1 MKCFYCWLLLL
12 CTYAGK
18 AQQPLYPLSVGEKMP
33 MVKINQV
40 INHSATSINVSA
52 LKGKLILID
61 FMYTT
66 CGSCLRSL
74 AAMDSL
80 QQQFAGKMQ
89 VLAVSPQSLSTLTQ
103 FLKKSAIGRQLNIP
117 FVATDTLLT
126 KLFPH
131 EFVSHVAW
139 IGADGTVKA
148 ITGADYVNA
157 ENIRKILDGQT
168 VNWPVKKD
176 EPAFDHTQPLLVAA
190 PQLMEMSAM
199 PLASSALLGYVPGVR
214 PYVAVTTDTGTN
226 LVRYRYFNITLPQ
239 MLKTISRKWELT
251 NSRIILSSADSNRYE
266 FDPRRMYRREWN
278 EANLFCYESFI
289 PADFSQEKMAEI
301 VIRDIATR
309 FNVTVSF
316 VTRPVETFV
325 LRRSAHTVTPL
336 PKYEQSVTLWDA
348 VEALNSHYTRRPVID
363 SVGDIQNIFLPVN
376 KEHLADLPFL
386 MNAITA
392 AGFQLRPEQ
401 REMEM
406 LMIKPF
412 F

>member
-18 AQQPLYPLSVGEKMP
+18 AQPLYPLSIGEKMP

-40 INHSATSINVSA
+40 INHSATSINVST
-52 LKGKLILID
+52 LKGKLILLD

-74 AAMDSL
+74 AGMDSL

-103 FLKKSAIGRQLNIP
+103 FLKKSAIGRQLRMP
-117 FVATDTLLT
+117 FVATDTLLS

-157 ENIRKILDGQT
+157 ENISKILDGQP
-168 VNWPVKKD
+168 VSWPIKKD
-176 EPAFDHTQPLLVAA
+176 EPAFDHAQPLLVSA
-190 PQLMEMSAM
+190 PQLMEMSAT
-199 PLASSALLGYVPGVR
+199 PLASSVLFGYVPGVR
-214 PYVAVTTDTGTN
+214 PYVAVTIDTMTH
-226 LVRYRYFNITLPQ
+226 LVRYRYFNMTLPQ

-251 NSRIILSSADSNRYE
+251 NSSIILSSADSNRYE
-266 FDPRRMYRREWN
+266 FDPRKMYRREWN

-289 PADFSQEKMAEI
+289 PAGLSQEKMAEI
-301 VIRDIATR
+301 IVRDIATR
-309 FNVTVSF
+309 FNVTASF
-316 VTRPVETFV
+316 ITLPVETFV
-325 LRRSAHTVTPL
+325 LRRSDQSIATHA
-336 PKYEQSVTLWDA
+336 KSEQSVTLWDA

-363 SVGDIQNIFLPVN
+363 SVGDIQNILLPVN
-376 KEHLADLPFL
+376 KEQLADIPFL
-386 MNAITA
+386 VNAITA
-392 AGFQLRPEQ
+392 AGFQLRSEK
-401 REMEM
+401 RVIEM